1 MRSAVEFNPARR
13 GHPRL
18 GAVTSDLPLA
28 RGKNSLGLERFLH
41 SNGSGLGRA
50 RWTNEILQTV
60 VP

>member
-41 SNGSGLGRA
+41 SNGSGLGGA
-50 RWTNEILQTV
+50 R
-60 VP
+60 